1 MNYKKVPYDLE
12 CAIELFSVCNYR
24 CEYCSGP
31 RAKKMSRRG
40 RTRSDIDRVVRFFN
54 ESGKTWLI
62 GMSGGEPTVHPFFG
76 ELVNRLK
83 HDHYFYFFTNLSFDV
98 KRFMDLLPAERVQFM
113 KTSLHP
119 EAEVETF
126 LGKFETLFC
135 HDYNPI
141 LIMVSAPHT
150 FERIEYVARWCA
162 ERQFPFTLSVMEGPY
177 RDSNYPQ
184 DYTPEQAAFI
194 ERYTAEPG
202 NLLRLHTRAS
212 GGMNTLGLTCPA
224 GKSSFVLDMES
235 GDLTVCESVNKV
247 LGNVYQGTFSP
258 QAQDTRCPAINGC
271 VGYDRSLALPEAYRA
286 FFNEGWNYWHV
297 RDVKAAADYP
307 DNLLTTIKADGRLT
321 AQTVEVALQAVRQH
335 LGSARTLCWGAG
347 IYGTKLVQHLRAIYG
362 QDACPVVGFVDSL
375 KDRQAVTV
383 LGLPVY
389 APEPST
395 LNAAEKILIASY
407 AYEQDILN
415 RCQQLGVTVQV
426 IALHRDILK
435 PLGIEAAIF

>member
-1 MNYKKVPYDLE
+1 MHYKKVPYDLE

-31 RAKKMSRRG
+31 RVKKLSRRG
-40 RTRSDIDRVVRFFN
+40 RTRADVEQVVRFFN

-62 GMSGGEPTVHPFFG
+62 GMSGGEPTIHPFFG
-76 ELVNRLK
+76 EMVSQLK
-83 HDHYFYFFTNLSFDV
+83 DRHYFYFFTNLSFDV
-98 KRFMDLLPAERVQFM
+98 ERFMDLLPADRVQYM

-119 EAEVETF
+119 EADVETF
-126 LGKFETLFC
+126 LAKFDTLFC

-150 FERIEYVARWCA
+150 FERIECVARWCA
-162 ERQFPFTLSVMEGPY
+162 DRQYPFSLSVMEGPY
-177 RDSNYPQ
+177 RNGNYPH
-184 DYTPEQAAFI
+184 DYTVEQVAFI

-202 NLLRLHTRAS
+202 NLVRLHTRAS

-224 GKSSFVLDMES
+224 GMSSFVLDMES

-258 QAQDTRCPAINGC
+258 QTQDTCCPAINGC
-271 VGYDRSLALPEAYRA
+271 VGYDRSLTLPGAYRD
-286 FFNEGWNYWHV
+286 FFGEGWNYWLVH
-297 RDVKAAADYP
+297 DVKAARDYP
-307 DNLLTTIKADGRLT
+307 DNLFRTIKVDNALT
-321 AQTVEVALQAVRQH
+321 AQTLETALEAIRQR
-335 LGSARTLCWGAG
+335 LGRARTLCWGAG
-347 IYGTKLVQHLRAIYG
+347 IYGAKLVQHLRAWYG
-362 QDACPVVGFVDSL
+362 QDECPIVGFVDSL
-375 KDRQAVTV
+375 KDRQATTV

-389 APEPST
+389 APEPSI
-395 LNAAEKILIASY
+395 LNRVEKILITSY

-415 RCQQLGVTVQV
+415 CCQQLGVASQV
-426 IALHRDILK
+426 VALHRDILK